1 MERVIIW
8 NKGPSKFLRQALK
21 RISEDSTLQSE
32 RVESKMLT
40 SIMGLIPNPERY
52 PPDKFKKN
60 NPGNFRAFEIVSFRI
75 AYKLTTSQIVI
86 LRIRHVKHKSLKN
99 IKAIL

>member
-1 MERVIIW
+1 MERVIVW
-8 NKGPSKFLRQALK
+8 NRRPSKFLRQALK

-32 RVESKMLT
+32 RVEEKILT
-40 SIMGLIPNPERY
+40 SILGLILNPERY

-75 AYKLTTSQIVI
+75 AYKFTTSKIVI
-86 LRIRHVKHKSLKN
+86 LRIRHVKQEPKEY
-99 IKAIL
+99 